1 MKLTKCKRH
10 HFYDADKYE
19 SCPHCPPQP
28 ADETAQALGGSTG
41 SLENDEQATVPVW
54 ESSMDQSQEGFGE
67 IDNQQKTVDMNFYS
81 AEDMIKEAQTNSQQS
96 SLGEQPT
103 MAASLLEAV
112 EKAKSPREN
121 SRVNEDLDDCK
132 TVSLYQAKTG
142 IEPVAGWLVCIEGPS
157 FGASYTL
164 KTGRNF
170 IGRGSDM
177 DVVLAQDN
185 SVSRQKHAILL
196 YEPKKREFIAQPG
209 DSREL
214 FYLNEDVVLGPERL
228 KAQDILTIG
237 NSRLMFFPCC
247 GENFSWDD
255 YKKENK
261 AGE

>member
-19 SCPHCPPQP
+19 SCPHCPPQTKDEAENGGVK
-28 ADETAQALGGSTG
+28 ADSGE
-41 SLENDEQATVPVW
+41 EATVSVW
-54 ESSMDQSQEGFGE
+54 GTLADNSQDPFAKV
-67 IDNQQKTVDMNFYS
+67 DHQQKTVDMNYYS
-81 AEDMIKEAQTNSQQS
+81 AQDMIKDAQSNQVENNI
-96 SLGEQPT
+96 GEQPT
-103 MAASLLEAV
+103 VAASLFEAV
-112 EKAKSPREN
+112 ERAKTPREN
-121 SRVNEDLDDCK
+121 GTVNSDLDDNK

-142 IEPVAGWLVCIEGPS
+142 IEPVAGWLVCIQGPS

-185 SVSRQKHAILL
+185 SVSRQRHAIVL
-196 YEPKKREFIAQPG
+196 YEPRKREFIVQPG

-214 FYLNEDVVLGPERL
+214 FYLNDDVVLGPEHL
-228 KAQDILTIG
+228 KAQDVLTVG
-237 NSRLMFFPCC
+237 NTSLMFFPCC

-255 YKKENK
+255 YKKDNK

>member
-19 SCPHCPPQP
+19 SCPHCPPQ
-28 ADETAQALGGSTG
+28 TAG
-41 SLENDEQATVPVW
+41 EKDNNKEEATVSVL
-54 ESSMDQSQEGFGE
+54 ETSTNNTQDLFSEVDK
-67 IDNQQKTVDMNFYS
+67 QQKTVDMNFYS
-81 AEDMIKEAQTNSQQS
+81 AQDMIKDGQS
-96 SLGEQPT
+96 NPEENPLGEQPT
-103 MAASLLEAV
+103 VAASLFEAV
-112 EKAKSPREN
+112 ERAKTPREN
-121 SRVNEDLDDCK
+121 GTVNADLDENK

-142 IEPVAGWLVCIEGPS
+142 IEPVAGWLVCIKGPS

-185 SVSRQKHAILL
+185 SVSRQKHAIVL
-196 YEPKKREFIAQPG
+196 YEPRKREFIVQPG

-214 FYLNEDVVLGPERL
+214 FYLNDDVVLGPEHL
-228 KAQDILTIG
+228 KAQDVLTVG
-237 NSRLMFFPCC
+237 NTSLMFFPCC
-247 GENFSWDD
+247 GENFSWDE
-255 YKKENK
+255 YKNDNK